1 MEAERQFGSNLYP
14 SRRPERNL
22 RRPTGSNAS
31 LRNPIPSSMT
41 QNRREATCGG
51 EKVVEGDEKLRA
63 ARGSRT

>member
-1 MEAERQFGSNLYP
+1 
-14 SRRPERNL
+14 
-22 RRPTGSNAS
+22 
-31 LRNPIPSSMT
+31 MT